1 MGRGVYQAT
10 PLQCAAPMNLNE
22 QLDYL
27 ARGAVDLID
36 RADLK
41 SKLARG
47 RPLTVKVGFDP
58 SAPDLHL
65 GHTVV
70 IRKMKHFQDMGHRVV
85 FLIGDFTGM
94 IGDPTGQSRTRPV
107 LTRAQVKQNAATYRK
122 QVFKILRAK
131 RTVID
136 FNS

>member
-1 MGRGVYQAT
+1 
-10 PLQCAAPMNLNE
+10 MNLNE

-47 RPLTVKVGFDP
+47 KPLTVKVGFDP
-58 SAPDLHL
+58 TAPDLHL

-70 IRKMKHFQDMGHRVV
+70 IRKMKHFQQLGHRVV
-85 FLIGDFTGM
+85 FVIGDFTGM
-94 IGDPTGQSRTRPV
+94 IGDPTGKKITRPPLPHEEILENAKTNERQGHQNLAPRETGIRFNHQMV
-107 LTRAQVKQNAATYRK
+107 RA
-122 QVFKILRAK
+122 L
-131 RTVID
+131 
-136 FNS
+136 